1 MESFDQLKLD
11 NQFCFPLYAASRLV
25 TKMYQPLLEE
35 LDITY
40 PQYLIL
46 LVLWEVKL
54 STVMELGEKLML
66 SSNTLTPLLKR
77 MEKKEIIKRVR
88 SEEDERKVLISLTG
102 KGVKMQKL
110 ACAIPEQLAGRAA
123 DRFPLYRILKLR
135 DELKDFIDEFKDT

>member
-1 MESFDQLKLD
+1 MESSDQLKLE

-54 STVMELGEKLML
+54 STVMELGDKLML

-77 MEKKEIIKRVR
+77 MEKKEIIKRIR
-88 SEEDERKVLISLTG
+88 SEEDERKVLVSLTE
-102 KGVKMQKL
+102 KGVQMQKQ
-110 ACAIPEQLAGRAA
+110 ACAIPEQLAGQAA
-123 DRFPLYRILKLR
+123 DRFPLDRILKLR
-135 DELKDFIDEFKDT
+135 DELKDFISELKDA